1 MPAFSDGSHRENHS
15 GFDDRLRYISTALF
29 GAGMLGV
36 LLVANPGLIHNET
49 MNRAVPNWV
58 VTVAGTGLGLA
69 LRKKI
74 AERHGGK
81 IWVASEPA
89 RAARSTSPC
98 QPRKRNNYKGLALEG
113 PTRSS

>member
-1 MPAFSDGSHRENHS
+1 MPAFSDSSHRENHS

-49 MNRAVPNWV
+49 MNRAAPNWV

-69 LRKKI
+69 LCKKI
-74 AERHGGK
+74 VERRGGK

-98 QPRKRNNYKGLALEG
+98 QPRKRNTYKGLVLEG
-113 PTRSS
+113 PTRPS